1 MVDFILFKTGL
12 RIAEFCG
19 LAIADIDF
27 EARRVRV
34 EWQPQRTSDMR
45 CVTHEPKTEKGIR
58 FVPMSDEVAECFR
71 KVIAQRL
78 APG

>member
-12 RIAEFCG
+12 RISEFCG
-19 LAIADIDF
+19 LTIADIDF

-45 CVTHEPKTEKGIR
+45 YVIQEPKTEKGIR

-71 KVIAQRL
+71 RVIARRP